1 MITAIIII
9 IAIIYNY
16 NNNNSNN
23 NNNNITRLYYIE
35 FNIRHPYII
44 IFYFGK
50 SDVIF
55 KSLHVLFLLVMI
67 CW

>member
-16 NNNNSNN
+16 NNNND
-23 NNNNITRLYYIE
+23 NNNITLLYYTE

-50 SDVIF
+50 NDVIF